1 MLKAAL
7 IKLQFDHID
16 AKDGR
21 GMLNNVT
28 AGFDGNV
35 NMVSAS
41 FDFIF

>member
-1 MLKAAL
+1 VVKGAL
-7 IKLQFDHID
+7 IKLQYDHIEAD
-16 AKDGR
+16 HGS

-28 AGFDGNV
+28 TNFDGSV